1 MPMLNLS
8 WNDASTVCVPSEC
21 VLIDMRDERMS
32 QFRPHR
38 GSSGKHL
45 VRCTDMCHCPAG
57 VLSVWSDGA
66 VHLKPRERLNF
77 GKEMRSTKS
86 GREAQTLGENL
97 TNLMKMSVQPCA
109 TSYYPIEC
117 IILWSRLEALC
128 EMGLHMW
135 PQKASTLITQRLSQL
150 SQSPMQPGFME
161 RSCSSIFRL

>member
-1 MPMLNLS
+1 MPVVPLRAFMPGSRMPMLNLS

-109 TSYYPIEC
+109 TSYYPIV
-117 IILWSRLEALC
+117 
-128 EMGLHMW
+128 
-135 PQKASTLITQRLSQL
+135 LSFDPGWKL
-150 SQSPMQPGFME
+150 SGRWGYICGPKRHP
-161 RSCSSIFRL
+161 L

>member
-1 MPMLNLS
+1 VPVVPLRAFMPGSRMPMLNLS

-32 QFRPHR
+32 QIRPHR

-109 TSYYPIEC
+109 TSYYPIV
-117 IILWSRLEALC
+117 LPFDPGW
-128 EMGLHMW
+128 
-135 PQKASTLITQRLSQL
+135 KLSGRWGYICGPKRHPL
-150 SQSPMQPGFME
+150 
-161 RSCSSIFRL
+161 